1 MRNVIQTMV
10 DSHVSSLLYP
20 TNEVKY
26 SENCLMLCLTCKVI
40 VFMLKAHD
48 FSVLAH
54 SWLSR
59 QFGWG
64 KSLLLLPPV
73 AVN

>member
-26 SENCLMLCLTCKVI
+26 SENGLMLCLTCKVI

-48 FSVLAH
+48 FSVMAH
-54 SWLSR
+54 S
-59 QFGWG
+59 
-64 KSLLLLPPV
+64 
-73 AVN
+73 